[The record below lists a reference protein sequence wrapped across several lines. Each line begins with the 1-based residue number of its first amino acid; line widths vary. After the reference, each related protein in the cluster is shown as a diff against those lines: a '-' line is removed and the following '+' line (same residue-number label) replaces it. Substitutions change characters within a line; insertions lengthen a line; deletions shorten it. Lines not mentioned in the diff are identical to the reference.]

1 MLYLIYGKDSF
12 RSRQKKDELVNFF
25 RTKLSS
31 LGIFNV
37 EGDGFNPVEFE
48 ELVRS
53 RALFENK
60 YLVVCDKILENA
72 QAADFIKK
80 NIDSVSDSPNVF
92 IFLEEEMDEEIL
104 DLFKKRAQKIQEFIP
119 LSGLKLKKWMDEN
132 GADISVS
139 ARDEI
144 IKECGSDLW
153 RASREI
159 EKHHLS
165 QGESFKRFQG
175 LPLANLANYNPFAIC
190 DAIAARDKGKAW
202 IVSREA
208 AMAGVPAE
216 EVFYKILWQIKNLL
230 LVKQMSVCGVKNFEK
245 EIKMHPF
252 VLKKTILAA
261 RNFTEDELKKYS
273 FQLLNIYH
281 GARKGAEDFS
291 TGIEKFLLS
300 I

>member
-37 EGDGFNPVEFE
+37 EGDGFSAIEFE

-72 QAADFIKK
+72 LATDFIKK
-80 NIDSVSDSPNVF
+80 NIKSVSDSPNVF
-92 IFLEEEMDEEIL
+92 IFLEEDMDEEVL
-104 DLFKKRAQKIQEFIP
+104 DLFKKRAQKIQEFVP
-119 LSGLKLKKWMDEN
+119 LFGLKLKKWLEEN
-132 GADISVS
+132 GGDISFS
-139 ARDEI
+139 EREKI

-153 RASREI
+153 RASKEI
-159 EKHHLS
+159 EKYKLGMTS
-165 QGESFKRFQG
+165 NQGDTLIGK
-175 LPLANLANYNPFAIC
+175 YNPFAIC
-190 DAIAARDKGKAW
+190 DAMASRDKEKAW
-202 IVSREA
+202 VVAQEA
-208 AMAGVPAE
+208 EMAGVPVE
-216 EVFYKILWQIKNLL
+216 EVFYKVLWQIKNLL
-230 LVKQMSVCGVKNFEK
+230 LIKQMSDLGVKNLDK
-245 EIKMHPF
+245 EIKIHPF
-252 VLKKTILAA
+252 VLKKTLAA
-261 RNFTEDELKKYS
+261 TRNFTEDELKKYS

-281 GARKGAEDFS
+281 NARKGAEDFS
-291 TGIEKFLLS
+291 IGLEKFLLS